1 MSIRG
6 FGALLVVLALA
17 AGGIWSRHRA
27 EAALAKST
35 SDSSLLTVA
44 VVAAEPA
51 PEEENILL
59 PGTVQAEYDTPIYA
73 RTSGYVK
80 KWYTDIGAQVKA
92 GDLLAEIDSPE
103 VDRQL
108 RAARA
113 ELLTAKANARVAA
126 ATAERVRALLPTESV
141 SAQDDDQ
148 ASSDAAAK
156 AALVTSNEANV
167 ERLEQLVGFE
177 RVVAPYDGVVTARE
191 TDVGNLINAGSGNGP
206 ELFRVAD
213 IRKLRVYVQVPQT
226 YAPRVRP
233 GVQVGLHFPE
243 YPGRTFD
250 AKLVRT
256 ANAIEPRA
264 RTLLV
269 ELEEDNANGELL
281 PGGYTDVEFRLPGPG
296 TGVRVGAN
304 ALLFR
309 AEGPRIATVGADGR
323 VVLHEIT
330 LGRDFG
336 QLIEVST
343 GLRAGDEVV
352 LNPPASLE
360 TGTLVRAVRKEDG
373 AAGVETAAA
382 SGAAAVGGDGGAA
395 GVKTASAGGA
405 VAASGDGGAAAGART
420 AAAGKAAPLGGST
433 GGSGR

>member
-1 MSIRG
+1 LFV
-6 FGALLVVLALA
+6 FGGLVLVLGLA
-17 AGGIWSRHRA
+17 ATGIWSRHDA
-27 EAALAKST
+27 EAALALST
-35 SDSSLLTVA
+35 EDAAIPTVA
-44 VVAAEPA
+44 VAPAQPA
-51 PEEENILL
+51 PAEEEIVL

-80 KWYTDIGAQVKA
+80 RWHTDIGARVRA

-108 RAARA
+108 RQARA
-113 ELLTAKANARVAA
+113 DLLTARANDRVAE
-126 ATAERVRALLPTESV
+126 ATAQRVRALLPTESV

-156 AALVTSNEANV
+156 AALVASNEANV

-191 TDVGNLINAGSGNGP
+191 TDVGDLINAGSGNGP

-213 IRKLRVYVQVPQT
+213 LRKLRIYVQVPQS
-226 YAPRVRP
+226 YAPRIRP
-233 GVQVGLHFPE
+233 GVAVDLRFPE
-243 YPGRTFD
+243 YPGRAFD
-250 AKLVRT
+250 AQLVRT

-269 ELEEDNANGELL
+269 ELEADNAKGELL
-281 PGGYTDVEFRLPGPG
+281 PGGYTDVHFKLPGLDR
-296 TGVRVGAN
+296 GVRIAAN

-309 AEGPRIATVGADGR
+309 AEGPRVATVESNGR
-323 VVLHEIT
+323 VSLHEIT

-336 QLIEVST
+336 TVIEIET
-343 GLRAGDEVV
+343 GLKAGDAVI

-360 TGTLVRAVRKEDG
+360 TGASVRVRREDNTS
-373 AAGVETAAA
+373 GVANGPPAK
-382 SGAAAVGGDGGAA
+382 GGIAH
-395 GVKTASAGGA
+395 
-405 VAASGDGGAAAGART
+405 
-420 AAAGKAAPLGGST
+420 GGSR
-433 GGSGR
+433 S